1 MTDFL
6 WNSKVAVSMCKS
18 VYYFPFQLLL
28 PRFGQISETE
38 IEKIKIETLSLWIET
53 IQRTWLSQQ
62 YLQTGSSPATLKL
75 YKTVSNNNVYTY
87 VKFWIRPIKNFFITC
102 FSA

>member
-6 WNSKVAVSMCKS
+6 QNSKVAVSMCKS

-38 IEKIKIETLSLWIET
+38 IEKIEIEKVVMFIELH
-53 IQRTWLSQQ
+53 IASILR
-62 YLQTGSSPATLKL
+62 
-75 YKTVSNNNVYTY
+75 V
-87 VKFWIRPIKNFFITC
+87 FKN
-102 FSA
+102 